1 MIKGRQEKH
10 RVQSIKEKEKK
21 NVKNGMLKMD
31 SFILPS
37 TENFERFYTVEQRN
51 IKPEKLLCSFKV
63 AKLLKNRKREC
74 VKKRIV

>member
-37 TENFERFYTVEQRN
+37 TENFERFYN
-51 IKPEKLLCSFKV
+51 IISDG
-63 AKLLKNRKREC
+63 
-74 VKKRIV
+74 